1 MIRLISLTLTDATGQ
16 QFKFETL
23 EQVKDFCKKE
33 HDFWIASNDSIEGQL
48 SLNQAYTKANHFQT
62 IMNKFKSWEEPEPEW
77 DEKTF
82 TNQFNQLDQQQFSQL
97 SGDWVWHGQA
107 FIPTWVDLYNKA
119 QFTADSFML
128 TVLKRN
134 ASHIGSSVDHMSGHI
149 LGYEFLMQDESD
161 LTKRRNS
168 EKKSLS
174 QLRTELNDKNIQL
187 ISETDNF
194 KEDIES
200 WGNLKRDEFERL
212 YKIKQKLAERQ
223 RKNQASKFSKEL
235 NSWNENIK
243 NLENTYEEVL
253 RLRKPAEYW
262 NKSAKKYG
270 IQGLILSAL
279 MILFVCMGLIYFEG
293 FFIAWLQGQELDVKL
308 NTIQGV
314 VIFGTIVA
322 VYAFLIRVL
331 SRLTFSSFH
340 LMRDAEEREQLT
352 YLYLSLSEETN
363 VDEEARSIVLQALF
377 SRSETGLLN
386 QEHGPAMPGV
396 SEAVRL
402 ATRTKPQ

>member
-1 MIRLISLTLTDATGQ
+1 MIRLINLTLTDATSQ

-33 HDFWIASNDSIEGQL
+33 HDFWAAVNDSIEGKL
-48 SLNQAYTKANHFQT
+48 TLNQAYTKANHFQA
-62 IMNKFKSWEEPEPEW
+62 IMNVFKSWEEQEPEW
-77 DEKTF
+77 DENTF
-82 TNQFNQLDQQQFSQL
+82 TAQFNLLNQQQFRQL

-107 FIPTWVDLYNKA
+107 FIPIWVDLYNKA
-119 QFTADSFML
+119 QTTADSFML

-134 ASHIGSSVDHMSGHI
+134 ASNIGGSVDHMSGHI

-174 QLRTELNDKNIQL
+174 QLRTELNDKNTQL

-194 KEDIES
+194 KESIES
-200 WGNLKRDEFERL
+200 WGDLTRDEFERL

-223 RKNQASKFSKEL
+223 RKNQARRFSKEL
-235 NSWNENIK
+235 SSWNKNIK
-243 NLENTYEEVL
+243 NLESTYEEVL

-262 NKSAKKYG
+262 NKAAKKYG
-270 IQGLILSAL
+270 IQGLILSVLIIAS
-279 MILFVCMGLIYFEG
+279 VAMGLIYFEG

-402 ATRTKPQ
+402 ATRTKSP

>member
-1 MIRLISLTLTDATGQ
+1 LIRQINITLTDATGK

-33 HDFWIASNDSIEGQL
+33 HEFWIEANASIEGEL
-48 SLNQAYTKANHFQT
+48 TLNQGYTKANHFQA
-62 IMNKFKSWEEPEPEW
+62 IINAFNSWEGKEPEW
-77 DEKTF
+77 DENTF
-82 TNQFNQLDQQQFSQL
+82 TTQFNQLNQQQFRQL
-97 SGDWVWHGQA
+97 SGDWVWHGQP
-107 FIPTWVDLYNKA
+107 FVPVWVDLYNKA
-119 QFTADSFML
+119 QNTADSFML

-134 ASHIGSSVDHMSGHI
+134 ASNIGGSVDHMTGHI
-149 LGYEFLMQDESD
+149 LGYEFLMQDESE
-161 LTKRRNS
+161 LTKRRNA

-174 QLRTELNDKNIQL
+174 QLRTELNDKNNQL
-187 ISETDNF
+187 VSETNAF
-194 KEDIES
+194 REEIES
-200 WGNLKRDEFERL
+200 WGSSTRDEFERL

-223 RKNQASKFSKEL
+223 RKNQARMFSKEL
-235 NSWNENIK
+235 SSWNDNIK

-262 NKSAKKYG
+262 NKAARKYG
-270 IQGLILSAL
+270 FQGLLFSVLIIAAVVIGL
-279 MILFVCMGLIYFEG
+279 MYFED
-293 FFIAWLQGQELDVKL
+293 FFIAWLKGQEIGVKL

-396 SEAVRL
+396 SEALRH
-402 ATRTKPQ
+402 ATKSK

>member
-1 MIRLISLTLTDATGQ
+1 MIRLINLTLTDATSQ

-33 HDFWIASNDSIEGQL
+33 HDFWVTANASIEGKL
-48 SLNQAYTKANHFQT
+48 TLNQAYTKANHFQT
-62 IMNKFKSWEEPEPEW
+62 IMNTFKSWEEQEPKW
-77 DEKTF
+77 DENTF
-82 TNQFNQLDQQQFSQL
+82 TTQFNQLNQQQFRQL

-107 FIPTWVDLYNKA
+107 FIPIWVDLYNKA
-119 QFTADSFML
+119 QTTADSFML

-134 ASHIGSSVDHMSGHI
+134 ASNIGGSVDHMSGHI

-161 LTKRRNS
+161 ITKRRNS

-174 QLRTELNDKNIQL
+174 QLRTELNDKNTQL
-187 ISETDNF
+187 ISETENF
-194 KEDIES
+194 KEGIES
-200 WGNLKRDEFERL
+200 WGNLTREEFERL
-212 YKIKQKLAERQ
+212 YKIKQRLAERQ
-223 RKNQASKFSKEL
+223 RKNQARKFSKEL
-235 NSWNENIK
+235 KSWNENIK
-243 NLENTYEEVL
+243 NLESTYEEVL

-262 NKSAKKYG
+262 NKAAKKYG

-279 MILFVCMGLIYFEG
+279 IIVSVALGLIYFEG
-293 FFIAWLQGQELDVKL
+293 FFIAWLQGQELGVKL

-402 ATRTKPQ
+402 ATRTKSQ